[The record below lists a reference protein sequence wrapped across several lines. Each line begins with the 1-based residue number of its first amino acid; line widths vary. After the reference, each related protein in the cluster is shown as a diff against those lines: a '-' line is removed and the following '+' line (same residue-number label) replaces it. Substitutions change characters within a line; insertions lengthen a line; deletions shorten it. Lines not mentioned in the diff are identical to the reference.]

1 MTLIHDF
8 KQAKDPVFT
17 DCYQSCPE
25 KSSLR
30 DWTHKSKELHFSASS
45 AFMKGERGW
54 MLQPLLRFNM
64 WRFSVSEHVFHVD
77 VCEIKFIHLYR
88 NISECFSRNMFG
100 KKQLKTKL
108 YLIYFSFDKNPDY
121 DDFLNLL
128 EWVHDTC
135 LC

>member
-64 WRFSVSEHVFHVD
+64 WRFSVSEHIFHVD
-77 VCEIKFIHLYR
+77 MCEIRYSLIQKHLWMFQPKHVWKETTQNEALFNLFFI
-88 NISECFSRNMFG
+88 
-100 KKQLKTKL
+100 
-108 YLIYFSFDKNPDY
+108 
-121 DDFLNLL
+121 
-128 EWVHDTC
+128 W
-135 LC
+135 

>member
-45 AFMKGERGW
+45 AFMKGEREW

-77 VCEIKFIHLYR
+77 MCEIRLFTYTET
-88 NISECFSRNMFG
+88 S
-100 KKQLKTKL
+100 
-108 YLIYFSFDKNPDY
+108 
-121 DDFLNLL
+121 LN
-128 EWVHDTC
+128 VSAKTC
-135 LC
+135 LERNNSKRSFI